1 MIADKKLMNMFI
13 KKKKEGGF
21 INPAY
26 ERLNKILGIASFVI
40 IVLIF
45 ISLLVMAFRDI

>member
-1 MIADKKLMNMFI
+1 MFI

-26 ERLNKILGIASFVI
+26 EKFEKIMGMLVFCL
-40 IVLIF
+40 IVVLFLIF
-45 ISLLVMAFRDI
+45 LIMAIKDMGGDGL

>member
-1 MIADKKLMNMFI
+1 MFI

-26 ERLNKILGIASFVI
+26 EKFELIMGKIVFIVI
-40 IVLIF
+40 LILF
-45 ISLLVMAFRDI
+45 ITILTWVFIDIGAENGF

>member
-1 MIADKKLMNMFI
+1 MFI

-26 ERLNKILGIASFVI
+26 EKFERIMGILVLCL
-40 IVLIF
+40 IVVLF
-45 ISLLVMAFRDI
+45 LTFLVMAIIDMGADGL

>member
-1 MIADKKLMNMFI
+1 MIV

-26 ERLNKILGIASFVI
+26 EKFERIMSFVVFFI
-40 IVLIF
+40 ILCAFLI
-45 ISLLVMAFRDI
+45 LLAWVVVDFSKTDVV

>member
-1 MIADKKLMNMFI
+1 MFI

-26 ERLNKILGIASFVI
+26 EKFERTMGILVFCLIAVLF
-40 IVLIF
+40 LIF
-45 ISLLVMAFRDI
+45 LFMAIKEMGSDGL

>member
-1 MIADKKLMNMFI
+1 MFFL

-26 ERLNKILGIASFVI
+26 EKFDQIMGKLVFVM
-40 IVLIF
+40 IVV
-45 ISLLVMAFRDI
+45 LLVTFVVLALKDLNEGSM